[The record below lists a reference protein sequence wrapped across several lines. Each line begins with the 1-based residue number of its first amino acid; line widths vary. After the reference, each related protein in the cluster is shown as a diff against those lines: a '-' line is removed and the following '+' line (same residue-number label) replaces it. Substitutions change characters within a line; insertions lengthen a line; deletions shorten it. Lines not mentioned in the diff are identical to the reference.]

1 MIRLRLVA
9 YKTDYN
15 STTIPCKAIN
25 FSQCVALLKMK
36 IPKEHQLICSECS
49 QVMDMRD
56 LSQVFAH
63 EPCDGNQK
71 DYSKIEQLSSGGSQ
85 KIGDSFY
92 WDKDK
97 NPIHLN

>member
-1 MIRLRLVA
+1 MEV
-9 YKTDYN
+9 
-15 STTIPCKAIN
+15 
-25 FSQCVALLKMK
+25 
-36 IPKEHQLICSECS
+36 PKEHQLICSRCK
-49 QVMDMRD
+49 QIIDMRD

-71 DYSKIEQLSSGGSQ
+71 DYSLIEQISNGGSQ
-85 KIGDSFY
+85 KIGDSIF